1 MSTDEA
7 VPAQA
12 FWQAGST
19 SQALPLQGMASPLP
33 VRCSPGSARRTSFA
47 SPSPHWKIT
56 SLHDQL
62 RRAHRT
68 DAECDD
74 RDRGHQ
80 EHWQCG
86 IGKGTAWLKEADI
99 EWCQNKLQRRAM
111 QERRNSP
118 LAAQAE
124 RGCCHESWRPN
135 RHGMRQRRRMRRCRT
150 SAQGAL
156 G

>member
-33 VRCSPGSARRTSFA
+33 VHCSPGSARRTSFA

-74 RDRGHQ
+74 RDRGHR
-80 EHWQCG
+80 EHWQRG
-86 IGKGTAWLKEADI
+86 IGKGTVWSKGADI
-99 EWCQNKLQRRAM
+99 EWCHIQLQRRA
-111 QERRNSP
+111 NNV
-118 LAAQAE
+118 AT
-124 RGCCHESWRPN
+124 C
-135 RHGMRQRRRMRRCRT
+135 RQRST
-150 SAQGAL
+150 STKKKANKSICFAIVSYRVLLFCIISEEGTQIL
-156 G
+156 KK